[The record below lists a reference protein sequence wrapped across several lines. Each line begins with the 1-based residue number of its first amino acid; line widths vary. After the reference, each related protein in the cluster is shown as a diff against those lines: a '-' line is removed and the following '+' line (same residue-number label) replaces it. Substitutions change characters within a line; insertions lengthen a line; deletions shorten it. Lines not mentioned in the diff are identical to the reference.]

1 MWRIGII
8 GAGHYG
14 EQHARALAQIDRAVV
29 TAASRTHADALRDFT
44 GRYGGTGYTDYAQ
57 LLRDPAVDAV
67 VIATPH
73 HLHTNIAVAAAQAG
87 KHILLEK
94 PMAPT
99 LAECQQIADAA
110 RENGVQLMLGHVNHF
125 APAYR
130 VAKSILESGEMG
142 EVVLGTATMQKQW
155 MESNRREWHLDRS
168 VGGGVWL
175 TVGVHPVDRMT
186 WLIGSPVT
194 QVSAQLSTRF
204 YDQQADDTG
213 MAFLRYAS
221 GAAGTV
227 VSVGYSD
234 GAPKHLTELVC
245 TRGTMNIDYVSG
257 VSIGRGGVWR
267 TVSESAPQGDW
278 MLEALVGEWIGF
290 LDALDSG
297 APPPVPA
304 DFALHIMQIMFAA
317 EESSARKSEVVIAPL
332 WIPD

>member
-1 MWRIGII
+1 M
-8 GAGHYG
+8 
-14 EQHARALAQIDRAVV
+14 
-29 TAASRTHADALRDFT
+29 
-44 GRYGGTGYTDYAQ
+44 
-57 LLRDPAVDAV
+57 
-67 VIATPH
+67 
-73 HLHTNIAVAAAQAG
+73 
-87 KHILLEK
+87 
-94 PMAPT
+94 
-99 LAECQQIADAA
+99 
-110 RENGVQLMLGHVNHF
+110 MLGHVNHF

-234 GAPKHLTELVC
+234 GAPKHLTGAGLH
-245 TRGTMNIDYVSG
+245 TRDDEHRLCKRREHRP
-257 VSIGRGGVWR
+257 GRRMAHGAGVWR
-267 TVSESAPQGDW
+267 RRGTGCLRRSLA
-278 MLEALVGEWIGF
+278 
-290 LDALDSG
+290 SG
-297 APPPVPA
+297 SGSWTRWTAARPRLSRPISRCTSCRSCSPPK
-304 DFALHIMQIMFAA
+304 
-317 EESSARKSEVVIAPL
+317 SRARASPRS
-332 WIPD
+332 

>member
-110 RENGVQLMLGHVNHF
+110 RENGVHDARPCQPLRAGL
-125 APAYR
+125 
-130 VAKSILESGEMG
+130 SGR
-142 EVVLGTATMQKQW
+142 Q
-155 MESNRREWHLDRS
+155 
-168 VGGGVWL
+168 
-175 TVGVHPVDRMT
+175 VD
-186 WLIGSPVT
+186 P
-194 QVSAQLSTRF
+194 
-204 YDQQADDTG
+204 
-213 MAFLRYAS
+213 
-221 GAAGTV
+221 
-227 VSVGYSD
+227 
-234 GAPKHLTELVC
+234 
-245 TRGTMNIDYVSG
+245 
-257 VSIGRGGVWR
+257 
-267 TVSESAPQGDW
+267 
-278 MLEALVGEWIGF
+278 
-290 LDALDSG
+290 
-297 APPPVPA
+297 
-304 DFALHIMQIMFAA
+304 
-317 EESSARKSEVVIAPL
+317 
-332 WIPD
+332 